1 LLGSGSQPSE
11 PAHCAT
17 LVDHGLT
24 YGVID
29 GLPGIETSDVPPF
42 AARANRSPQTQAL
55 DALPAQVN
63 RQGNAHQANQQG
75 QHPFEAGQHQSQQR
89 CQQQTAGCL
98 GERKRGS
105 GLATSKAA
113 LMASSGGN
121 GMAQN

>member
-1 LLGSGSQPSE
+1 M
-11 PAHCAT
+11 
-17 LVDHGLT
+17 
-24 YGVID
+24 ID
-29 GLPGIETSDVPPF
+29 GWPGIKTSDVPPF

-55 DALPAQVN
+55 DALPAQIT